1 MIPEIDDATR
11 SLLQEVLKRSCCVIH
26 CENSAMWL
34 SEGDHLVPVLGFG
47 PHAGKFVG
55 SYSQP
60 LSEGIISMVH
70 ASGQPFCE
78 NHIHRNPQHS
88 SRLDQQ
94 LGIQTD
100 AMIAVPVIS
109 NGEIIGVITCVH
121 TSPAGQAGITHSF
134 QASDM
139 AELEYATALAGRVMG
154 SIRSISG

>member
-1 MIPEIDDATR
+1 MLPEIDDATR
-11 SLLQEVLKRSCCVIH
+11 SLLQEVLKRSCGSIH
-26 CENSAMWL
+26 CENSALWMAD
-34 SEGDHLVPVLGFG
+34 EDHLVPVLGFG
-47 PHAGKFVG
+47 PHAEEFVG

-78 NHIHRNPQHS
+78 NHIHTNPQHS

-100 AMIAVPVIS
+100 AMIATPVVS
-109 NGEIIGVITCVH
+109 MGEIIGVITCVH
-121 TSPAGQAGITHSF
+121 TSPANEAGITHSF

-139 AELEYATALAGRVMG
+139 AELEFTAALAGRVFD
-154 SIRSISG
+154 SIR